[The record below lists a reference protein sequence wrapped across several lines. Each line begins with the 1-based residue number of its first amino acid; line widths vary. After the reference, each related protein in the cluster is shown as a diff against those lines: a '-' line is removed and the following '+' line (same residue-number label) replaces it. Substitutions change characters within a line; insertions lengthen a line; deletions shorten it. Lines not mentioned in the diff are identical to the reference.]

1 MRFSR
6 GVASKTAPAP
16 LKWDGHT
23 VVRWK
28 STLHHAAFGWP
39 FVELS
44 SRAGCDRLS
53 FAIARRPVHRLSVL
67 FSSCPRAWG
76 AMGDGQGFRSC
87 LSRSFH
93 VRMSLAMIGWAA
105 GRLGGVRHGRGRGRR
120 AAASCVRLCRR
131 RAGVQRASEG
141 VRACGRLAVKAEA
154 WWHGQGRRRA
164 RAGSVGQGSQQHH
177 ARCTTHRA

>member
-23 VVRWK
+23 VVRWNP
-28 STLHHAAFGWP
+28 TLHHAAFGWP

-67 FSSCPRAWG
+67 FPSCPRAWG

-87 LSRSFH
+87 LSRSLH

-105 GRLGGVRHGRGRGRR
+105 GRRAPRAKAR
-120 AAASCVRLCRR
+120 AACSCFLRETVQAACRC
-131 RAGVQRASEG
+131 AASE
-141 VRACGRLAVKAEA
+141 
-154 WWHGQGRRRA
+154 
-164 RAGSVGQGSQQHH
+164 
-177 ARCTTHRA
+177 